1 MRGVI
6 IMNNTFFVD
15 IEQVKN
21 ELNNFNSQEFSEQ
34 INSSF
39 LQVNNFN
46 NNWKDSYKNNSDRFN
61 KIVEQYKTEVS
72 NLNEELNE
80 LKNNILKQ
88 MEIYE
93 EAERNANN
101 W

>member
-1 MRGVI
+1 MD
-6 IMNNTFFVD
+6 NTFFVN
-15 IEQVKN
+15 IEQVKS
-21 ELNNFNSQEFSEQ
+21 ELNNFNSQEFNEQ
-34 INSSF
+34 INGAFS
-39 LQVNNFN
+39 QVNNFN
-46 NNWKDSYKNNSDRFN
+46 NNWKDTYKNNSDRFN

>member
-1 MRGVI
+1 MD
-6 IMNNTFFVD
+6 NTFFVD

-21 ELNNFNSQEFSEQ
+21 ELNNFNSQEFNEQ
-34 INSSF
+34 INSAFS
-39 LQVNNFN
+39 QVNNFN
-46 NNWKDSYKNNSDRFN
+46 NNWKDTYKNNSDRFN

>member
-1 MRGVI
+1 MD
-6 IMNNTFFVD
+6 NTFFVD
-15 IEQVKN
+15 IEQVKS
-21 ELNNFNSQEFSEQ
+21 ELNNFNSQEFNEQ
-34 INSSF
+34 INGAFS
-39 LQVNNFN
+39 QVNNFN
-46 NNWKDSYKNNSDRFN
+46 NNWKDTYKNNSDRFN
-61 KIVEQYKTEVS
+61 KIVEQYKTEIS

>member
-1 MRGVI
+1 MD
-6 IMNNTFFVD
+6 NTFFVD

-21 ELNNFNSQEFSEQ
+21 ELNNFNSQEFNEQ
-34 INSSF
+34 INSAFS
-39 LQVNNFN
+39 QVNNFN
-46 NNWKDSYKNNSDRFN
+46 NNWKDTYKNNSDRFN

-93 EAERNANN
+93 KAERNANN

>member
-1 MRGVI
+1 MD
-6 IMNNTFFVD
+6 NTFFVD
-15 IEQVKN
+15 IEQVKS
-21 ELNNFNSQEFSEQ
+21 ELNNFNSQKFSEQ

-46 NNWKDSYKNNSDRFN
+46 NNWKDTYKDNSDRFN

-93 EAERNANN
+93 KAERNANN

>member
-1 MRGVI
+1 MD
-6 IMNNTFFVD
+6 NTFFVD
-15 IEQVKN
+15 IEQVKS
-21 ELNNFNSQEFSEQ
+21 ELNNFNSQEFNEQ
-34 INSSF
+34 INGAFS
-39 LQVNNFN
+39 QVNNFN
-46 NNWKDSYKNNSDRFN
+46 NNWKDTYKNNSDRFN

-93 EAERNANN
+93 EAERNSNN

>member
-1 MRGVI
+1 MD
-6 IMNNTFFVD
+6 NTFFVD
-15 IEQVKN
+15 IEQVKS
-21 ELNNFNSQEFSEQ
+21 ELNNFNSQKFSEQ
-34 INSSF
+34 IHSSF

-46 NNWKDSYKNNSDRFN
+46 NNWKDTYKNNSDRFN

-93 EAERNANN
+93 KAERNANN

>member
-1 MRGVI
+1 MD
-6 IMNNTFFVD
+6 NTFFVN
-15 IEQVKN
+15 IEQVKS
-21 ELNNFNSQEFSEQ
+21 ELNNFNSQEFNEQ
-34 INSSF
+34 INGAFS
-39 LQVNNFN
+39 QVNNFN
-46 NNWKDSYKNNSDRFN
+46 NNWKDTYKNNSDRFN

-93 EAERNANN
+93 EAERNSNN

>member
-1 MRGVI
+1 MD
-6 IMNNTFFVD
+6 NTFFVD
-15 IEQVKN
+15 IEQVKS
-21 ELNNFNSQEFSEQ
+21 ELNNFNSQKFSEQ

-46 NNWKDSYKNNSDRFN
+46 SNWKDTYKDNSDRFN

-93 EAERNANN
+93 KAERNANN

>member
-1 MRGVI
+1 MD
-6 IMNNTFFVD
+6 NTFFVD
-15 IEQVKN
+15 IEQVKS
-21 ELNNFNSQEFSEQ
+21 ELNNFNSQEFNEQ
-34 INSSF
+34 INGAFS
-39 LQVNNFN
+39 QVNNFN
-46 NNWKDSYKNNSDRFN
+46 NNWKDTYKNNSDRFN

-88 MEIYE
+88 IEIYE

>member
-1 MRGVI
+1 MY
-6 IMNNTFFVD
+6 NTFFVD
-15 IEQVKN
+15 IEQVKS
-21 ELNNFNSQEFSEQ
+21 ELNNFNSQKFSEQ

-46 NNWKDSYKNNSDRFN
+46 SNWKDTYKDNSDRFN

-93 EAERNANN
+93 KAERNANN

>member
-1 MRGVI
+1 MD
-6 IMNNTFFVD
+6 NTFFVD
-15 IEQVKN
+15 IEQVKS
-21 ELNNFNSQEFSEQ
+21 ELNNFNSQEFNEQ
-34 INSSF
+34 INGAFS
-39 LQVNNFN
+39 QVNNFN
-46 NNWKDSYKNNSDRFN
+46 NNWKDTYKNNSDRFN

>member
-1 MRGVI
+1 MD
-6 IMNNTFFVD
+6 NTFFVD
-15 IEQVKN
+15 IEQVKS
-21 ELNNFNSQEFSEQ
+21 ELNNFNSQEFNEQ
-34 INSSF
+34 INSAFS
-39 LQVNNFN
+39 QVNNFN
-46 NNWKDSYKNNSDRFN
+46 NNWKDTYKNNSDRFN

-93 EAERNANN
+93 KAERNANN